1 MLNPRGLRRQYKE
14 YQFCLPHSDQA
25 AGWTGRTRESL
36 MVNMV
41 NKHKHDRVNTMN
53 HPRFLKLLIYIYFR
67 KDILIHTKVICIW
80 ILFVKLK
87 HPLKSDSQ
95 PAKESK
101 KILIIDGVSLLNVWY
116 DWTFEGLED
125 VELSPSLGIG
135 AGAWGRL
142 QISIETMK
150 SWCRLFIG
158 IKLGLI
164 INLRYMR
171 WGQSV
176 AVAWQYGLWRHQRD
190 YYLIL
195 LNFFLKLESLSLFL
209 LNFSLSWGLLALRT
223 NHW

>member
-1 MLNPRGLRRQYKE
+1 MIWLNFWRAWRRRIE
-14 YQFCLPHSDQA
+14 PF
-25 AGWTGRTRESL
+25 
-36 MVNMV
+36 
-41 NKHKHDRVNTMN
+41 
-53 HPRFLKLLIYIYFR
+53 I
-67 KDILIHTKVICIW
+67 
-80 ILFVKLK
+80 
-87 HPLKSDSQ
+87 
-95 PAKESK
+95 
-101 KILIIDGVSLLNVWY
+101 
-116 DWTFEGLED
+116 
-125 VELSPSLGIG
+125 GIG

-142 QISIETMK
+142 EISIETMK

-209 LNFSLSWGLLALRT
+209 LTFSLSLGLLASIPKGYFLSCLHFSYRLDT
-223 NHW
+223 PAHTSYWASYFCS